1 MVHLEFISTSEWPEK
16 YHTLTP
22 GELKINISQI
32 CVNKKPDI
40 WEADEILYSKADINR
55 CKNKTELDETYMLE
69 TSEFHTSPS
78 TAL

>member
-1 MVHLEFISTSEWPEK
+1 MKRRGKNIKFKYSKSEK

-40 WEADEILYSKADINR
+40 WEAAEIL
-55 CKNKTELDETYMLE
+55 CKMWTQIDVRIRLN
-69 TSEFHTSPS
+69 
-78 TAL
+78 